1 MENSELHLFLNL
13 NSVLRRILSSGE
25 EQAEGVDELSGP
37 QSSFDLVRLLM
48 TSGVPNLMRK

>member
-48 TSGVPNLMRK
+48 TSGVPSLMRK